1 MNNVYS
7 FCNSFIFLSIWL
19 DYWNVVLRL
28 LSLVIKWFW
37 FHFSC
42 IYHFSRD
49 FFNISFLLYCIK
61 TQIPDKWKLKS
72 KTVPYHR
79 CFEKYCYEI
88 HPILKIRKISQKK
101 INGFSQKNQVVLQLD
116 AQRMLINIKLQ
127 SGIVSSRFLQCV
139 LALIPILLKIWLI
152 PRRKTDKGH
161 SLRCVDGSKLE
172 VITKAIETKSRKRK
186 KK

>member
-1 MNNVYS
+1 MATWPTGPPTLTIWSSCPSRNTSATWGSWVGWWERLYDLLLYYRFPS
-7 FCNSFIFLSIWL
+7 FYWYFIFLSWCF
-19 DYWNVVLRL
+19 Y
-28 LSLVIKWFW
+28 
-37 FHFSC
+37 
-42 IYHFSRD
+42 
-49 FFNISFLLYCIK
+49 ISFLLYYIK

-79 CFEKYCYEI
+79 CFEKYCYET

-161 SLRCVDGSKLE
+161 SFKMCRWQQAGSDN
-172 VITKAIETKSRKRK
+172 
-186 KK
+186 